1 MNVTADRLEFAP
13 PPTAGLVRAIILALI
28 AHALLIAALTWGVRW
43 KRDDTIVTAQA
54 ELWSALPQTAA
65 PKPVVVQPT
74 PPTPPKPPPVVSR
87 PVVTP
92 PPLTPK
98 VENADIALERDKQ
111 SRLEKEKQLAA
122 EKLDQDK
129 RKLQA
134 EQKKVALEKQRELA
148 AKMEKADQA
157 EKLALDKKKAEQAAK
172 QEKAETAEKLAL
184 DKKKFEQ
191 EAKRKELLKA
201 EDASK
206 QAAQAAQRADNLK
219 RMAALAGS
227 AGGPSATGTGLQN
240 SGPSNSYGG
249 RVSAKVKPNIVFTED
264 LAGNPTAEVEVR
276 AAPDGTIVDRKL
288 LKSSG
293 SKSWDDAVLKAID
306 KTEVLPRDTDGRVP
320 PVMLISFRP
329 RD

>member
-1 MNVTADRLEFAP
+1 MNATADRLEFAP
-13 PPTAGLVRAIILALI
+13 PPTAGLVRAVILALI
-28 AHALLIAALTWGVRW
+28 AHALLLAALTWGVHW

-54 ELWSALPQTAA
+54 ELWSAVPQTAA
-65 PKPVVVQPT
+65 PKPVVV
-74 PPTPPKPPPVVSR
+74 PPAPPVPPAAPPPVRAKPEPAV
-87 PVVTP
+87 PNVP
-92 PPLTPK
+92 D
-98 VENADIALERDKQ
+98 ADIALERDKQ
-111 SRLEKEKQLAA
+111 LRLQKEKQLAA
-122 EKLDQDK
+122 EKIEQDK

-134 EQKKVALEKQRELA
+134 EQKKAAQEKQRELA
-148 AKMEKADQA
+148 EKA
-157 EKLALDKKKAEQAAK
+157 EKLALDKKKAELAA
-172 QEKAETAEKLAL
+172 QDEKTKKAEKLAL
-184 DKKKFEQ
+184 DQKKAEQ
-191 EAKRKELLKA
+191 DAKRKELLKA

-206 QAAQAAQRADNLK
+206 QAALAAQRADNLK

-227 AGGPSATGTGLQN
+227 SGGPSATGTGLQN
-240 SGPSNSYGG
+240 SGPSSSYGG

-276 AAPDGTIVDRKL
+276 AAPDGTIVGRKL

-320 PVMLISFRP
+320 SVMVISFRP